1 MLCSRAC
8 IMLIEMLNWLFE
20 LDAWGSDRWWDYL
33 VFSGSWLRGTTY
45 EQRLAIITHNTAYE
59 HS

>member
-1 MLCSRAC
+1 
-8 IMLIEMLNWLFE
+8 MLIEMLNWLFE